1 MKTLLRSAILL
12 IVSFWLTVVHA
23 DVTVYTAALI
33 RTLEPALPEA
43 TAVAVEDGR
52 IVAVGSLE
60 DMEPVLRLR
69 GGQIDRR
76 FESQVLVPGF
86 IDPHV
91 HPSLPAILTQFPFL
105 APDDWSLPT
114 GEFPGATTPEAYKS
128 RLQALAAEHT
138 DPDTPFITWGYH
150 PLWHGEVWRDD
161 LNQWFG
167 DQPVMI
173 WHRSFH
179 EIIGNDAAWAMLG
192 VTAEDAALTPEAN
205 WERGHFYEG
214 GLKAVVAKLRFLFEP
229 ARFGKG
235 MQNFLTMMH
244 QSGVTTALD
253 MGTGIFGNP
262 VQEIASIR
270 AVAEAYP
277 IPSRIILTPII
288 LDFMARQVPPEAAL
302 AEIKTWQASNSD
314 RVSVGNH
321 FKLMLDGAI
330 FSGLSQ
336 FGPPGYLDGH
346 EGVWMAPRDVT
357 HDYAKTF
364 WDAGFQLHAHANGDA
379 AAGWFIDLL
388 ATLLRE
394 SPQPD
399 HRMTLEHFAYS
410 TEDQTRQ
417 LKALGAL
424 VSANPYYHYILSELY
439 AESWLGKDRAGQ
451 MVRLGSLERAGIP
464 VGLHSDS
471 PMAPLS
477 PLTLIWAATARETI
491 GGSPGIASEA
501 LSRAQAL
508 RGVTLDAAWILGME
522 DDLGSV
528 RAGKIAD
535 FTVLSDDPMTVPDDK
550 LRDIEVI
557 ATVFSGQPYPVSK

>member
-1 MKTLLRSAILL
+1 MQVLIRPLLCL
-12 IVSFWLTVVHA
+12 IVSFWLTTAQA

-33 RTLEPALPEA
+33 RTMEPALPEA
-43 TAVAVEDGR
+43 TAVAVQDGR
-52 IVAVGSLE
+52 IVAVGSLK
-60 DMEPVLRLR
+60 DMEPVLRIR
-69 GGQIDRR
+69 GGKIDRR
-76 FESQVLVPGF
+76 FENQVIVPGF

-114 GEFPGATTPEAYKS
+114 GEFPGAKTPEAYKD
-128 RLQALAAEHT
+128 RLKALAAEHQ
-138 DPDTPFITWGYH
+138 DPKTPFITWGYH
-150 PLWHGEVWRDD
+150 PLWHGEIWRDE
-161 LNQWFG
+161 LNAWFG

-179 EIIGNDAAWAMLG
+179 EIVGNDAAWAMLG

-214 GLKAVVAKLRFLFEP
+214 GLKAVVGKLGFLFEP
-229 ARFGKG
+229 TRFGKG

-262 VQEIASIR
+262 LQEIAGIR

-277 IPSRIILTPII
+277 VPSRIILTPII

-302 AEIKTWQASNSD
+302 AEVKAWQLNNSE
-314 RVSVGNH
+314 RVKIGNH

-346 EGVWMAPRDVT
+346 EGVWMAPREAT
-357 HDYAKTF
+357 YDYAKTF

-388 ATLLRE
+388 GTLLRE
-394 SPQPD
+394 PPRSD

-417 LKALGAL
+417 LKTLGAL

-439 AESWLGKDRAGQ
+439 AESWLGTDRASQ

-464 VGLHSDS
+464 IGLHSDS

-477 PLTLIWAATARETI
+477 PLTLIWAATAREPI
-491 GGSPGIASEA
+491 GGTPGIASEA
-501 LSRAQAL
+501 LSRGQAL

-522 DDLGSV
+522 DDLGSI

-535 FTVLSDDPMTVPDDK
+535 FTILDEDPMTVPDEE
-550 LRDIEVI
+550 LRKIQVLG
-557 ATVFSGQPYPVSK
+557 TVFSGQPYTISK

>member
-1 MKTLLRSAILL
+1 MQVLIRPLLCL
-12 IVSFWLTVVHA
+12 IVSFWLTTA
-23 DVTVYTAALI
+23 QAEVTVYTAALI
-33 RTLEPALPEA
+33 RTMEPALPEA
-43 TAVAVEDGR
+43 TAVAVQDGR
-52 IVAVGSLE
+52 IVAVGSLK
-60 DMEPVLRLR
+60 DMEPVLRIR
-69 GGQIDRR
+69 GGKIDRR
-76 FESQVLVPGF
+76 FENQVIVPGF

-114 GEFPGATTPEAYKS
+114 GEFPGAKTPEAYKD
-128 RLQALAAEHT
+128 RLKALAAEHR
-138 DPDTPFITWGYH
+138 DPKTPFITWGYH
-150 PLWHGEVWRDD
+150 PLWHGEIWRDE
-161 LNQWFG
+161 LNAWFG

-179 EIIGNDAAWAMLG
+179 EIVGNDAAWAMLG

-214 GLKAVVAKLRFLFEP
+214 GLKAVVGKLGFLFEP
-229 ARFGKG
+229 TRFGKG

-253 MGTGIFGNP
+253 MGTGVFGNP
-262 VQEIASIR
+262 LQEIAGIR

-277 IPSRIILTPII
+277 VPSRIILTPII

-302 AEIKTWQASNSD
+302 AEVKAWQLNNSE
-314 RVSVGNH
+314 RVKIGNH

-346 EGVWMAPRDVT
+346 EGVWMAPREAT
-357 HDYAKTF
+357 YDYAKTF

-388 ATLLRE
+388 GTLLRE
-394 SPQPD
+394 SPRSD

-417 LKALGAL
+417 LKTLGAL

-439 AESWLGKDRAGQ
+439 AESWLGTDRASQ

-464 VGLHSDS
+464 IGLHSDS

-491 GGSPGIASEA
+491 GGTPGIASEA

-522 DDLGSV
+522 DDLGSI

-535 FTVLSDDPMTVPDDK
+535 FTILDEDPMTVPDEE
-550 LRDIEVI
+550 LRNIQVLG
-557 ATVFSGQPYPVSK
+557 TVFSGQPYTLSK

>member
-1 MKTLLRSAILL
+1 VKTFRHATALLLCLLGASVRSE
-12 IVSFWLTVVHA
+12 
-23 DVTVYTAALI
+23 VTVYTAALI
-33 RTLEPALPEA
+33 RTMEPALPEA
-43 TAVAVEDGR
+43 TAVAVEQGR
-52 IVAVGSLE
+52 IVAVGHLE

-69 GGQIDRR
+69 GGAVDRR
-76 FESQVLVPGF
+76 FDGQVIVPGF

-114 GEFPGATTPEAYKS
+114 GDFPGAKTPAAYKT
-128 RLQALAAEHT
+128 RLVELAGQHG
-138 DPDTPFITWGYH
+138 DPKVPFIAWGYH
-150 PLWHGEVWRDD
+150 PLWHGEVWRAD
-161 LNQWFG
+161 LNAWFG

-179 EIIGNDAAWAMLG
+179 ELIGNDAAWALLG
-192 VTAEDAALTPEAN
+192 VTAEDAASTPEAN

-214 GLKAVVAKLRFLFEP
+214 GLKAVVGKLQFLFEP
-229 ARFGKG
+229 ARFGRG

-244 QSGVTTALD
+244 QNGVTTALD

-262 VQEIASIR
+262 EQEIAGIR
-270 AVAEAYP
+270 AVAEAFP
-277 IPSRIILTPII
+277 VPARIILTPII
-288 LDFMARQVPPEAAL
+288 LDFMTRGISPEDAL
-302 AEIKTWQASNSD
+302 VEVQRWQADNSP
-314 RVSVGNH
+314 RVAVGHH

-346 EGVWMAPRDVT
+346 QGVWMAPRDVT
-357 HDYAKTF
+357 HDYALAF
-364 WDAGFQLHAHANGDA
+364 WNAGFQLHAHANGDA
-379 AAGWFIDLL
+379 AAAWFVDLL
-388 ATLLRE
+388 ETLLTE
-394 SPQPD
+394 SPRAD

-439 AESWLGKDRAGQ
+439 AENWLGQDRAQQ

-464 VGLHSDS
+464 LGLHSDS

-477 PLTLIWAATARETI
+477 PLTLMWSASARETI
-491 GGSPGIASEA
+491 GGRPGISAEA
-501 LSRAQAL
+501 LSREGAL
-508 RGVTLDAAWILGME
+508 RAVTIDAAWILGRE
-522 DDLGSV
+522 DDLGSI

-535 FTVLSDDPMTVPDDK
+535 FTVLDGDPLTVPDNQ
-550 LRDIEVI
+550 LRDIGVL
-557 ATVFSGQPYPVSK
+557 ATVYAGAPYPVSR